1 MLRIKRKQKSDC
13 EEEIRTKSCSKEF
26 LEDIMR
32 LILPRLCKSD
42 YLSCRVVCHSWRAA
56 VDKAIASKNCPP
68 ASRLPWLISID
79 SSQRFQAKDHCF
91 VNQKPLY
98 KSMGKLDR
106 LIGFVSFSRRKFVG
120 SIVGWLIMV
129 EHRAVYF
136 LNPISGA
143 RVMLP
148 SRSTIH
154 HTSFS
159 FMKAV
164 ASTVPTR
171 LQHCLVASLSKKHRL
186 AFCKPKD
193 KSWTV
198 IEVEGREDDELVKFG
213 DIEIIDERLYAATD
227 LASESLMVFHIS
239 YADGGPPTYSAERLV
254 MNHPRPVR
262 NEIFEDIIP
271 PPGDNGVPEFTYTG
285 ATSPYLA
292 KDSASKELFMIF
304 RNIRVSLKQGANFA
318 IRCWTTKSCETE
330 GFRVF
335 KLEGNING
343 PRWVEI
349 VDLGDRILFLSR
361 LTNKL
366 VSSGNGLSCSCSDN
380 KELERNCIYY
390 AFGLRSAFFLRHQ
403 FGVDT
408 LKTFRHFG
416 VYSLTNRSIKQPH
429 VLPKNHARSLHR
441 QFAWITPNPNL
452 W

>member
-1 MLRIKRKQKSDC
+1 MVDIRKMLRIKRKQKYDC

-32 LILPRLCKSD
+32 LILSRLWKSD

-56 VDKAIASKNCPP
+56 VDKAIAIKNCPP
-68 ASRLPWLISID
+68 ASRFPWIISID
-79 SSQRFQAKDHCF
+79 SRQRFRAKDHCF

-120 SIVGWLIMV
+120 SIVGWLIIV

-154 HTSFS
+154 HTPFS

-164 ASTVPTR
+164 ASTAPTR

-186 AFCKPKD
+186 AFCRPTD

-198 IEVEGREDDELVKFG
+198 IEVE
-213 DIEIIDERLYAATD
+213 
-227 LASESLMVFHIS
+227 ESLMVFHIS

-254 MNHPRPVR
+254 MNHPRRVR

-271 PPGDNGVPEFTYTG
+271 PRDNGVPEFTYTG
-285 ATSPYLA
+285 DTSPYLA
-292 KDSASKELFMIF
+292 KDSASKELFMILL
-304 RNIRVSLKQGANFA
+304 NIRVSLKPGANFA
-318 IRCWTTKSCETE
+318 IQYWTTKSSETE

-335 KLEGNING
+335 KLEGNLNG

-349 VDLGDRILFLSR
+349 VNLGDRILFLSR
-361 LTNKL
+361 LTNNL

-390 AFGLRSAFFLRHQ
+390 AFGLRSAFFLRQ

-416 VYSLTNRSIKQPH
+416 VYSLTNRNIKQPH
-429 VLPKNHARSLHR
+429 AFPKNHARSLHC